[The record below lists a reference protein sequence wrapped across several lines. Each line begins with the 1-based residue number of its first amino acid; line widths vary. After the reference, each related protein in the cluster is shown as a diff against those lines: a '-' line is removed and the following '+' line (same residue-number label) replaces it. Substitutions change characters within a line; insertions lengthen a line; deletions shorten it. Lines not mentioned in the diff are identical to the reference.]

1 MEESATICYGETYTW
16 NGKRYS
22 TNGDYTVTLYDKNG
36 CDYQATLHLT
46 VLPEVADVEESATI
60 CYGESYR
67 WSLTGKSYNTSG
79 NHTEIL
85 QDKNGCDYQATLH
98 LTVLPE
104 VADVEESATICYGES
119 YQWSVTGKSY
129 NRSGDYSVTLYDTH
143 GCAYQSILHLT
154 VLPEV
159 KPVVET
165 ATICYG
171 ESYKWSLNN
180 TSYSASGDY
189 TITLQDKNGC
199 DYQAT
204 LRLTVLPEVA
214 DVEESATI
222 CYGETYTWNGKR
234 YSTNGDYTV
243 TLYDKHGCDYE
254 ATLHLTVLPKSQSET
269 TIETCDSYTWN
280 GRTYYESGDYTYVT
294 NNVYGCD
301 STAILHLTIN
311 YSTTI
316 HEYATV
322 CFGETYTWRGV
333 TYSQSGSY
341 SYETTTVHGC
351 DSTVILHL
359 TVLPEVQDVEESAT
373 ICYGDTYYWNGKQYN
388 KNGDYTVTLYDKHGC
403 DYEATLHLT
412 VLPKSQSETTRE
424 TCDSYTWNGRTYY
437 ESGDYTY
444 VTNNVY
450 GCDSTAILHLTIHHS
465 EETHLYENACDSYTW
480 STTGETYTES
490 GTYYAMLETSHG
502 CDSIVVLH
510 LTMLANEGAPEYV
523 TICYGETYEWNG
535 VVYDEAGNYSVTLT
549 NMYGCDSTAYLYL
562 TILPEMQYEYE
573 EITVCP
579 SELPFVWNGLTLT
592 EAGEYRVR
600 DQYTHYDCDRT
611 EYVLTLHVYNF
622 SAPAKV
628 TMPRAICGNPVD
640 VTAATAEIEAYLDAQ
655 DLYAPNATVVWQIK
669 NNGRWEAKIHEPV
682 KGSMSEVTVRY
693 VIYSDCGS
701 LQSPEMTVPVEM
713 PTPENDVDMDG
724 ISIQSL
730 YGNRIFMLDLNGFVA
745 KFGWKPEPEQVTWY
759 QAVGAVDTYGE
770 QGDDIAV
777 GTGHSYNLPGGA
789 IIVGNYYV
797 VIERI
802 DVSDDDCAAVYR
814 SIVISSVNATSAPRL
829 VPNAVRPSEM
839 MTIKDLDPNQ
849 VNEIY
854 VYSTTGELLATY
866 TAEKVREFMLRAS
879 HTTGYYIIDVVNNE
893 GKHTLK
899 YIVR

>member
-1 MEESATICYGETYTW
+1 MIIDNQNVAICSSDLPYTWYGKQLTSKGTYTHREQFANVDCDSVEHILKLDVLPPTEYLPADKAMICWGDTYTWTTDGKVYDKTGTYTHVIKNFLGCDSLVYTLELTELPAVVNKPVEKKYICWGETYTW
-16 NGKRYS
+16 HGKTYDETTTDTDVVENMLGCDSIIYTLNLTELPEMQTKNESISVCPSELPYTWRGQQLTKSGVYTS
-22 TNGDYTVTLYDKNG
+22 YVPFVVNTDCDSLEYVLDFVVKEETKSEKTVTA
-36 CDYQATLHLT
+36 CD
-46 VLPEVADVEESATI
+46 
-60 CYGESYR
+60 SY
-67 WSLTGKSYNTSG
+67 
-79 NHTEIL
+79 E
-85 QDKNGCDYQATLH
+85 
-98 LTVLPE
+98 
-104 VADVEESATICYGES
+104 
-119 YQWSVTGKSY
+119 
-129 NRSGDYSVTLYDTH
+129 
-143 GCAYQSILHLT
+143 
-154 VLPEV
+154 
-159 KPVVET
+159 
-165 ATICYG
+165 
-171 ESYKWSLNN
+171 
-180 TSYSASGDY
+180 
-189 TITLQDKNGC
+189 
-199 DYQAT
+199 
-204 LRLTVLPEVA
+204 
-214 DVEESATI
+214 
-222 CYGETYTWNGKR
+222 WNGKVYTTSGR
-234 YSTNGDYTV
+234 YTYSTTGAN
-243 TLYDKHGCDYE
+243 
-254 ATLHLTVLPKSQSET
+254 
-269 TIETCDSYTWN
+269 
-280 GRTYYESGDYTYVT
+280 
-294 NNVYGCD
+294 GCD
-301 STAILHLTIN
+301 STAILYLTIN
-311 YSTTI
+311 RSTYSE
-316 HEYATV
+316 EYVTV
-322 CFGETYTWRGV
+322 CYGETYEWNGME
-333 TYSQSGSY
+333 YSQSGSY

-412 VLPKSQSETTRE
+412 VLPKSQSETTIE

-535 VVYDEAGNYSVTLT
+535 QVYDQTGNYSITLT
-549 NMYGCDSTAYLYL
+549 NIYGCDSTAYLYL
-562 TILPEMQYEYE
+562 TILPKMRYEYE

-600 DQYTHYDCDRT
+600 EQYTHYDCDRT